1 MERPIFKPPGTPV
14 ELLDTP
20 SLVVDLPAL
29 DRNIEAM
36 HSFFRDRDAKLRPH
50 VESHRCPAIAR
61 RQLDAGG
68 TVGGI
73 TVTTVAQAEL
83 FSRSG
88 FGDIFIASMVVT
100 HRKIA
105 RLSALARQAK
115 MTVAVDNAGNVSA
128 LSEAASNAGVTL
140 DVVVDINTRLG
151 RCGVEPGEPAVQLA
165 RAVAEAD
172 GLEFAGLMSYEGTII
187 EDGPEEL
194 AAESRRWIQ
203 QVLDTREA
211 VEQAGIDVKVVSVGG
226 TYNYE
231 IAGTMAGVTEVPAGS
246 YALMDQRYLESGRP
260 FEAVARVN
268 STVTSVPEPGTVIT
282 DAGQKAV
289 GADTGLPR
297 IEGIPGASVS
307 SLSAEHGSL
316 DLASPRDGR
325 VDLGDV
331 VWLTPW
337 DIGTCV
343 NLHDYI
349 FGVRDGRLE
358 VVWEIAARGHY
369 V

>member
-20 SLVVDLPAL
+20 SLVVDLSAL

-88 FGDIFIASMVVT
+88 FADIFIASMVVT
-100 HRKIA
+100 PQKID

-128 LSEAASNAGVTL
+128 LSEAASNGGVTL

-187 EDGPEEL
+187 EDGLEEL

-260 FEAVARVN
+260 FEAAARVN
-268 STVTSVPEPGTVIT
+268 SIVTSVPEPGTVIT

-289 GADTGLPR
+289 GADTGLPGV
-297 IEGIPGASVS
+297 EGIPGASVS

-316 DLASPRDGR
+316 DLASPHDGQ
-325 VDLGDV
+325 VDLGDI

-358 VVWEIAARGHY
+358 VVWDIAARGHY
-369 V
+369 G